1 MALVGRSARI
11 AGNKPSWITHQMQ
24 MDDLILCKWGLLSAR
39 ARLLAGAPAILIIKQ
54 EIPGFSAESR
64 GRTEKRSLV

>member
-1 MALVGRSARI
+1 MNLLGLLK
-11 AGNKPSWITHQMQ
+11 NKPSLIIYQMQ
-24 MDDLILCKWGLLSAR
+24 IDDLLLCNWGLLS

>member
-1 MALVGRSARI
+1 MISIYYSNR
-11 AGNKPSWITHQMQ
+11 
-24 MDDLILCKWGLLSAR
+24 GLLS

>member
-11 AGNKPSWITHQMQ
+11 AGNKPSWITYQIQ
-24 MDDLILCKWGLLSAR
+24 MDDLILSNWGLLSAC
-39 ARLLAGAPAILIIKQ
+39 LLAGAPAILIIKQ